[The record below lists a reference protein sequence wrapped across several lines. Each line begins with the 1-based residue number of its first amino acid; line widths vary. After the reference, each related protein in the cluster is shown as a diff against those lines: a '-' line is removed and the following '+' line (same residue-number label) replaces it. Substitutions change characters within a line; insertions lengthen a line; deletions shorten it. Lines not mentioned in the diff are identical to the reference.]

1 MLSQSSSHALRL
13 TILEHVL
20 QRPQSLD
27 RSPGSVAC
35 GTVHWDWCFEMPAQ
49 VVTHSADHRLWTWAS
64 DPVSDLPALAGGTS
78 SLIVPCCRLPNH
90 RTRYLDYEGEISG
103 QRGSVRALARR
114 RFTIA
119 EAVGLEPDEAQ
130 SQRFMLRVLLIDSA
144 DDGPANALLSGLT
157 ELIVRDASGPEFA
170 CEKEGHRTGEILL
183 R

>member
-1 MLSQSSSHALRL
+1 MLSQSSSRALRL

-20 QRPQSLD
+20 QRPQSLA